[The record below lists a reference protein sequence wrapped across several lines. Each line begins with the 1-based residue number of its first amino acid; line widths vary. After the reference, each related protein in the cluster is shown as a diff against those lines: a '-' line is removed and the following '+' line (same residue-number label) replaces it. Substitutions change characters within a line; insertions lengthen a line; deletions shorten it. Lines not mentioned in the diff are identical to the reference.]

1 MNATGTECTFH
12 VTCGHQSTGAMGLNE
27 CVPKEAEYDRA
38 WDMWP
43 RSFLVVCYFFRFTL
57 SEVPNDW

>member
-1 MNATGTECTFH
+1 
-12 VTCGHQSTGAMGLNE
+12 MGLNE

-43 RSFLVVCYFFRFTL
+43 RSFLWFVSSLAL
-57 SEVPNDW
+57 SEV